1 MPERSRQR
9 PSSRSDSTGTDTS
22 FQQPDPFEVG
32 ETTLDLD
39 DISEEELD
47 RLYFK
52 DDEEDASIFNM
63 PTIAGLSLIV
73 VGIVYLFTELGVWTG
88 PDIGMLVEAL
98 PIVGGILII
107 LLGFG
112 VLTWRSSSKAEDNT
126 KQAAVDADT
135 GEAKVVEP
143 PSTKAT
149 KKRLMR
155 SRTDKKLMGVCGGLA
170 EYLSLDPTL
179 VRIAFVIGVIASGGP
194 FVLAYFGL
202 GFVMPKEPKLS
213 DQERISIIR
222 DS

>member
-1 MPERSRQR
+1 MPERSRR
-9 PSSRSDSTGTDTS
+9 RTSSSTETEQS

-32 ETTLDLD
+32 KTTLDLD
-39 DISEEELD
+39 DISDEELEH
-47 RLYFK
+47 LYFE
-52 DDEEDASIFNM
+52 DDEEESSFFNM

-73 VGIVYLFTELGVWTG
+73 VGIVYLFTELGVWAG
-88 PDIGMLVEAL
+88 PDIGVLVEAL

-112 VLTWRSSSKAEDNT
+112 VLTWRSSTSSNASDK
-126 KQAAVDADT
+126 KAAVDADT
-135 GEAKVVEP
+135 GKAKVVET
-143 PSTKAT
+143 PSKKAT

-155 SRTDKKLMGVCGGLA
+155 SRTDKKLMGVCGGIA
-170 EYLSLDPTL
+170 EYLNLDPTL

-213 DQERISIIR
+213 DKERISIIR